1 MPVGGSKQ
9 KLAGLR
15 VRREVHI

>member
-15 VRREVHI
+15 VRREVQI